1 VIDAEEITANYK
13 AVLMSFMRGRG
24 EGALVQAY
32 GLGRS
37 ALAAGLGVLEVAAIH
52 HAAVAEVL
60 RLHDANLPVEQLLEA
75 SQGCLVELLA
85 PYEITYRGSRE
96 AIAALHH
103 FNDRLESEIKRMAHT
118 LHGETGQLLAAIHLA
133 VGELQRTI
141 GHDVGHGLR
150 QIETLVN
157 DVGQQLRRLSHELR
171 PTVLDDLGLI
181 PAIEFLRDGVA
192 TRTGL
197 VIDVIGDADERF
209 PQTIETAMYRVVQ
222 EALNNVVKHAEAATV
237 TVRVEHDEGSLVC
250 SIEDDGKGF
259 VIKSD
264 DIIASERGF
273 GLMGMRERM
282 KHLGGSLIVESE
294 PGAGTK
300 ITAIVPLSS

>member
-1 VIDAEEITANYK
+1 MIDVDEITASYK
-13 AVLMSFMRGRG
+13 AALMSFVRGRG
-24 EGALVQAY
+24 EAALVNAY
-32 GLGRS
+32 ELGRR
-37 ALAAGLGVLEVAAIH
+37 ALAAGLGVLEITAIH
-52 HAAVAEVL
+52 HAAVLDVL
-60 RLHDANLPVEQLLEA
+60 RLHDANLPVELLFEA
-75 SQGCLVELLA
+75 SQSCMVEFLA

-141 GHDVGHGLR
+141 GTDVGHGLR

-197 VIDVIGDADERF
+197 VIDVVGDADERF

-222 EALNNVVKHAEAATV
+222 EALNNIVKHAEAATV
-237 TVRVEHDEGSLVC
+237 AVRVEHDDSNLVC
-250 SIEDDGKGF
+250 TIEDDGKGF
-259 VIKSD
+259 VVKGEDSV
-264 DIIASERGF
+264 AAERGL
-273 GLMGMRERM
+273 GLMGMRERV